1 MKTTVEL
8 PDATFRRVKAIVAN
22 RGTTLK
28 QFFTTALEEQIR
40 RYTQETQAREAE
52 APWMAGF
59 GVLSDLSGENKR
71 ILELIEEEFEALDPE
86 DVT

>member
-22 RGTTLK
+22 RGVTLK

-59 GVLSDLSGENKR
+59 GALSDLSGENKR
-71 ILELIEEEFEALDPE
+71 ILELIEEEFETLDPE
-86 DVT
+86 DVA